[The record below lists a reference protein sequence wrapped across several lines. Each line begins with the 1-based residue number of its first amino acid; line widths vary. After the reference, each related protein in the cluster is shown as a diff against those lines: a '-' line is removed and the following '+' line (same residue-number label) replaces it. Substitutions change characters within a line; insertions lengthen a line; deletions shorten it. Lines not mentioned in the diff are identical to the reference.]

1 MIQVRFISTLDQ
13 GRRVQSFVWVDAER
27 DAPDEHELGDLRL
40 READGRFIE
49 GQETHYTDVREVA
62 RVAVKLARERDAA
75 SR

>member
-1 MIQVRFISTLDQ
+1 MVQVRFISTLDQ

-40 READGRFIE
+40 RESDGRFIE
-49 GQETHYTDVREVA
+49 GHETHYTDVREVA